1 MSVGNLV
8 TRALEIARRRLFYI
22 IALIS
27 TVLWGGLRFL
37 PPILHDH
44 YILSSLLSMICAQ
57 GMKPFT
63 ARTDSDKIP
72 WCRITQCG
80 GMPSSHSAVV
90 AALSYLNRPGTWWA
104 SAVFQV
110 AAVLGGIVV
119 YDAITLRRVVGEHT
133 RVLKERLQGVDDGSF
148 LWEDGVGHTPLEA
161 SVGLLLGVLCAVLVV
176 RV

>member
-1 MSVGNLV
+1 MSVGSVV
-8 TRALEIARRRLFYI
+8 TRAWEITRRRLIYI
-22 IALIS
+22 IALIG

-37 PPILHDH
+37 PPILHDS

-57 GMKPFT
+57 GMKLFT
-63 ARTDSDKIP
+63 ARNDSDGIP
-72 WCRITQCG
+72 WYRVAQCG
-80 GMPSSHSAVV
+80 GMPSSHTAVV
-90 AALSYLNRPGTWWA
+90 AALATSIGLDLGWA
-104 SAVFQV
+104 SPAFQV

-133 RVLKERLQGVDDGSF
+133 RVLKERLHEVADDSF

-161 SVGLLLGVLCAVLVV
+161 SVGLLLGILCAVLVV